1 MTPGAPRIAY
11 LQLAASMAL
20 VGANV
25 AVAKLLAEALPIPM
39 IAFLRCVLA
48 MAVLW
53 PLARWMDGA
62 VRVPRDAAPPDWWA
76 AERPPA
82 NAVSCT
88 TFFQTTMSCKG
99 LVGGGTAAG

>member
-1 MTPGAPRIAY
+1 VTPGAPRIAY

-48 MAVLW
+48 VALLEFVQM
-53 PLARWMDGA
+53 
-62 VRVPRDAAPPDWWA
+62 
-76 AERPPA
+76 
-82 NAVSCT
+82 T
-88 TFFQTTMSCKG
+88 KQTNGRMG
-99 LVGGGTAAG
+99 LGI

>member
-1 MTPGAPRIAY
+1 MKPGGLGVAY

-48 MAVLW
+48 VLLLW
-53 PLARWMDGA
+53 PLARLLEPVARPAGA
-62 VRVPRDAAPPDWWA
+62 
-76 AERPPA
+76 
-82 NAVSCT
+82 
-88 TFFQTTMSCKG
+88 Q
-99 LVGGGTAAG
+99 